1 MYYSKEVHELP
12 IENVIEKIKEFEP
25 KHIVITGGEP
35 LIQQNDI
42 ASLLSKLGDDYFVE
56 VETDCTIIPNSAML
70 EHVNHWN
77 VSPKTSNSGNS
88 REAREIPQCYDFFAK
103 LENSVFKFV
112 IENETDLKEI
122 DELITKY
129 SIPKNKILLMPQ
141 ASTKDEL
148 NSMKESVEKLA
159 IKNGLLFSSRL
170 QVERWGNQR
179 GT

>member
-1 MYYSKEVHELP
+1 M
-12 IENVIEKIKEFEP
+12 IEN
-25 KHIVITGGEP
+25 G
-35 LIQQNDI
+35 
-42 ASLLSKLGDDYFVE
+42 
-56 VETDCTIIPNSAML
+56 
-70 EHVNHWN
+70 
-77 VSPKTSNSGNS
+77 
-88 REAREIPQCYDFFAK
+88 YDM
-103 LENSVFKFV
+103 
-112 IENETDLKEI
+112 KEI

-129 SIPKNKILLMPQ
+129 NIPKNKILLMPQ